1 MYIPD
6 FWCGVGA
13 TIIVEIAIII
23 IAYVADTRKKKK
35 K

>member
-23 IAYVADTRKKKK
+23 IAYVVDTRKKKK